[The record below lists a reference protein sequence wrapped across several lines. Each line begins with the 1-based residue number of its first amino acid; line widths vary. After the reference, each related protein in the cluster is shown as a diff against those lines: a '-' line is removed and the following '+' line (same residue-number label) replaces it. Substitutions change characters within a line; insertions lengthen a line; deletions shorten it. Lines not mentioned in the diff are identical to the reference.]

1 MMEKVMDR
9 ADEVLLEGRQSVRNL
24 RQISCSQ
31 LSDALANC
39 GKELAQDHPAL
50 FDLTVSGPHNVLD
63 PVLSNELY
71 LLAREAIFNSFR
83 HSQARTIEVEVIYE
97 SARLSLRVRDD
108 GVGMSQQTVIEG
120 KAGHW
125 GLPGMRERAEKI
137 GGQIKIWSAP
147 NSGTEIEVTI
157 PAQIAYRNYA
167 RRNFGDRLKEFSL
180 TLGGKTP

>member
-1 MMEKVMDR
+1 
-9 ADEVLLEGRQSVRNL
+9 
-24 RQISCSQ
+24 
-31 LSDALANC
+31 
-39 GKELAQDHPAL
+39 
-50 FDLTVSGPHNVLD
+50 
-63 PVLSNELY
+63 
-71 LLAREAIFNSFR
+71 
-83 HSQARTIEVEVIYE
+83 
-97 SARLSLRVRDD
+97 
-108 GVGMSQQTVIEG
+108 MSQQTVIEG

-137 GGQIKIWSAP
+137 GGQIKIWSGP